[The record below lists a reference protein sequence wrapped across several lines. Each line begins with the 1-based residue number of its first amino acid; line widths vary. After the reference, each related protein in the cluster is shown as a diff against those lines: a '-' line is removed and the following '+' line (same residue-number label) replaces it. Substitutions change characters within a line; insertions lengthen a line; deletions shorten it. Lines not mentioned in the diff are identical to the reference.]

1 VTPLVSVC
9 IPAYRAAPY
18 IGQSIESVLGQ
29 TMSDF
34 ELLVVDDASPDGT
47 YEIAR
52 AYERDGRVRVHR
64 NAENLGAAA
73 NWNHVV
79 ALASGRYVK
88 LLCSDDSLMPTCLE
102 RQVDA
107 FESAE
112 GVALVSCKR
121 NVIDE
126 RDRPIFEA
134 WGLTGIEGRHTGDA
148 VVRRVVRSGRN
159 LVGEPSSVL
168 ISKDVLDRVGA
179 YAIDLDMWCR
189 VLRHGDF
196 VGIAETLATFRVGS
210 SSWSATLARRQASQH
225 RRLIRRVH
233 AARPDLIT
241 RTDVL
246 MGVSTATALSFGR
259 RLAFARVALSRRW
272 RERGGPVALPE
283 GTPG

>member
-1 VTPLVSVC
+1 MTPLVSVC
-9 IPAYRAAPY
+9 IPAYLAAPY

-29 TMSDF
+29 TLSDL
-34 ELLVVDDASPDGT
+34 ELIVVDDASPDDT

-52 AYERDGRVRVHR
+52 AYECDGRVRVHR

-88 LLCSDDSLMPTCLE
+88 LLCSDDFLMPTCLE
-102 RQVDA
+102 HQVDA

-126 RDRPIFEA
+126 RDRPMFEA

-148 VVRRVVRSGRN
+148 VVRKVVRSGRN

-168 ISKDVLDRVGA
+168 ISKDVSR
-179 YAIDLDMWCR
+179 
-189 VLRHGDF
+189 
-196 VGIAETLATFRVGS
+196 
-210 SSWSATLARRQASQH
+210 
-225 RRLIRRVH
+225 
-233 AARPDLIT
+233 
-241 RTDVL
+241 
-246 MGVSTATALSFGR
+246 
-259 RLAFARVALSRRW
+259 SRRW
-272 RERGGPVALPE
+272 I
-283 GTPG
+283 